1 MEKPRGAEVDY
12 QEKMTNLEE
21 GGGRRLGHA
30 PSSIGV
36 WWLPRRE
43 KHTRVGA
50 WATLCQLFFLRWV
63 DRTKAI
69 PKVGSPAGKKC
80 HWKIFLAVEV
90 I

>member
-1 MEKPRGAEVDY
+1 MDY
-12 QEKMTNLEE
+12 QEEMTNLEE

-30 PSSIGV
+30 PSSVGA

-50 WATLCQLFFLRWV
+50 WATLCQLFDLCWV

-69 PKVGSPAGKKC
+69 PKVGSLAEKKC
-80 HWKIFLAVEV
+80 HRKIFPAVKV